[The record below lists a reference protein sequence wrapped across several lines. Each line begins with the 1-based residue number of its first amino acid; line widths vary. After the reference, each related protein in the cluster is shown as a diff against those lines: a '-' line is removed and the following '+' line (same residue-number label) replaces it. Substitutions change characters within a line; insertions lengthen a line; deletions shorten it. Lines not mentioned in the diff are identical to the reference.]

1 MSSSTSTVSNA
12 GFEVGIKFGGD
23 STVTIGGQTLT
34 QYINQKQDKATLMTD
49 VYQIGSVMVTIQ
61 NVSPDSFISNTQW
74 TSLGSIQLSG
84 GNTVYFWQRNV

>member
-34 QYINQKQDKATLMTD
+34 QYINQKQDKATLLSD
-49 VYQIGSVMVTIQ
+49 VYEVGSVMVTAQ
-61 NVSPDSFISNTQW
+61 NLSPDNFISNTTW
-74 TSLGSIQLSG
+74 TNLGSIQLSS
-84 GNTVYFWQRNV
+84 GNTIYFWERDT

>member
-34 QYINQKQDKATLMTD
+34 QYINQKQDKATLLSD
-49 VYQIGSVMVTIQ
+49 VYEVGSVMVTSQ
-61 NVSPDSFISNTQW
+61 NVSPDSFISNTTW
-74 TSLGSIQLSG
+74 TNLGSIQLSG
-84 GNTVYFWQRNV
+84 ENTVYFWERDT

>member
-34 QYINQKQDKATLMTD
+34 EYINQKQDKATLMTD
-49 VYQIGSVMVTIQ
+49 VYEIGSVMVTAQ
-61 NVSPDSFISNTQW
+61 NLSPGNFYSNTQW
-74 TSLGSIQLSG
+74 TNLGSIQLSS
-84 GNTVYFWQRNV
+84 GNTIYFWERDA